1 LIAGYPALLPEKSKD
16 GNAVK
21 SKLFAVLLCLFVV
34 ETLNKL
40 STNQNLV
47 MNYTWN
53 KGIQICKTNTG
64 HLVCKIY
71 ASNKNTL
78 PQVISR
84 LKQKL

>member
-1 LIAGYPALLPEKSKD
+1 
-16 GNAVK
+16 
-21 SKLFAVLLCLFVV
+21 
-34 ETLNKL
+34 
-40 STNQNLV
+40 

-64 HLVCKIY
+64 HPVCKIY
-71 ASNKNTL
+71 ASNKNSL